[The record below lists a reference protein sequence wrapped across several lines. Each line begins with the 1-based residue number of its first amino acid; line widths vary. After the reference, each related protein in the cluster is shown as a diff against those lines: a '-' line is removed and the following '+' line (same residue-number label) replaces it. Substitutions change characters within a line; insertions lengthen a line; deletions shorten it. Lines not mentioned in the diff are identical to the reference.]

1 MEEIAEID
9 EIAEIEET
17 TDFKNGATEPTKRN
31 GKKPFLFRFTPLAP
45 LLRF

>member
-17 TDFKNGATEPTKRN
+17 TDFKNGATELTKEN
-31 GKKPFLFRFTPLAP
+31 GVWLSFRILTVRHRVRA
-45 LLRF
+45 